1 MLQSVA
7 LSMNS
12 VRWARKCF
20 KAGGQTWRK
29 RKLRCYKP
37 AVALCAKK
45 KKLHWFS
52 TFGQIEVIEQTYI
65 DKSNGQLRRPFQSAA
80 QIQCRGYSLPLQRVI
95 TDFGAD
101 NAFGR
106 VPDKLLE
113 HYGIELAQSA
123 AVTITE
129 QHAHAFTEV
138 QMLPL
143 TRTATATAALTLV
156 AQTDGSMIPIVQT
169 GAATDGDRRKTRT
182 LMWREARL
190 ALVRRDGEIEPVF
203 AVTLG
208 DPAATGDLLKQLAL
222 ASGFNEQSRV
232 HGLGDGAP
240 WIAQQMEQKFG
251 TQGEYL
257 IDFFHLCDYLA
268 DAARVCAKENP
279 EQWMALQKQR
289 LKTGQLSLVTAALQ
303 PFLEPDTTPTVDA
316 PVRRCYGYIERRP
329 GQFKYKDA
337 IAANL
342 PIGSGEVESA
352 HRYVIQKRLKLPG
365 AWWKED
371 NAQAMLNLRSA
382 RANHRWDDYWNA
394 KAA

>member
-1 MLQSVA
+1 M
-7 LSMNS
+7 
-12 VRWARKCF
+12 
-20 KAGGQTWRK
+20 G
-29 RKLRCYKP
+29 YKP
-37 AVALCAKK
+37 GAKGSPDAAGKRGCRATRK
-45 KKLHWFS
+45 KKLHWYS
-52 TFGQIEVIEQTYI
+52 TFGEIEVVEQTYI
-65 DKSNGQLRRPFQSAA
+65 DKDSGQLRRPFQTAA

-101 NAFGR
+101 NAFAQ
-106 VPDKLLE
+106 VSEKLLE

-138 QMLPL
+138 QMMPL
-143 TRTATATAALTLV
+143 ARPTTAALTLV

-169 GAATDGDRRKTRT
+169 GSAEGGDRRKTRT
-182 LMWREARL
+182 LAWREARL
-190 ALVRRDGEIEPVF
+190 ALVRRDGEIDPVF

-208 DPAATGDLLKQLAL
+208 DPAVTGGLLTQLAV
-222 ASGFNEQSRV
+222 ASGFNERSRV

-240 WIAQQMEQKFG
+240 WIAQQMTQQFG
-251 TQGEYL
+251 VQGGYL
-257 IDFFHLCDYLA
+257 IDIYHLCDYLA
-268 DAARVCAKENP
+268 DAAKVCAGDSFD
-279 EQWMALQKQR
+279 QWMTLQKER
-289 LKTGQLSLVTAALQ
+289 LKTGQLPLVMDALR

-329 GQFKYKDA
+329 GQFKYKEA

-382 RANHRWDDYWNA
+382 RANHRWADYWTA